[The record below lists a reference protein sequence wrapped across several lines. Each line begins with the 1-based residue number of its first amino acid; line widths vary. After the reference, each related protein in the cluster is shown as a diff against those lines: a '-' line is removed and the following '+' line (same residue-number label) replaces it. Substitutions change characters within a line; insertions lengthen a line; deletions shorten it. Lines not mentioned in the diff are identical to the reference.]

1 MNKKNTS
8 NSPAR
13 YGRMIILS
21 GPSGSGKSTLS
32 KRALEEFDHLRFSV
46 SCTTRSPRGAEVD
59 GVDYH
64 FLAKEDFEQKIAEE
78 AFLEYACVHGNYYGT
93 LLKEVM
99 GHLEE
104 GTDVLLDIDVQG
116 AMKIL
121 EKAKNDPV
129 LVQSTATIF
138 IAPPSYTEL
147 EKRLRGR
154 GTDAEE
160 TILKRL
166 ANAKGEMAQW
176 RKYDFLV
183 INDDVEEASSLFL
196 SLVKTLR
203 ADTRCLRKEPFDE

>member
-1 MNKKNTS
+1 MCAEKS
-8 NSPAR
+8 VPAR

-32 KRALEEFDHLRFSV
+32 KRALEEFDSLRFSV

-64 FLAKEDFEQKIAEE
+64 FLTKEVFEKKIAED

-93 LLKEVM
+93 LLNEVIR
-99 GHLEE
+99 HLEA

-121 EKAKNDPV
+121 EKCKKDPILAGSV
-129 LVQSTATIF
+129 ATIF

-147 EKRLRGR
+147 ERRLRGR

-176 RKYDFLV
+176 RKYDYLLL
-183 INDDVEEASSLFL
+183 NDDVEEASIAFL
-196 SLVKTLR
+196 SLVRSLR
-203 ADTRCLRKEPFDE
+203 MDTKCLRKEPFDE